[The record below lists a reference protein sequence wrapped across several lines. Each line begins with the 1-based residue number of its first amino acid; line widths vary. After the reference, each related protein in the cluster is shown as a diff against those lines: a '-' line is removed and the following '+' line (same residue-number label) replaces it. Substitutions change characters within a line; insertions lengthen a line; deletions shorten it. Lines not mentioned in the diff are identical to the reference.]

1 MMSVASS
8 TTPGIEENSCKT
20 PSMRTAVIAA
30 PSIEDSSARR
40 RLLPIV
46 VPKPRS
52 NGWAKNL
59 P

>member
-8 TTPGIEENSCKT
+8 TTPVMDWNSCST
-20 PSMRTAVIAA
+20 PSMRTAVTAA
-30 PSIEDSSARR
+30 PSMELSSVRR
-40 RLLPIV
+40 RALPMV

-52 NGWAKNL
+52 KGWALNF